1 MKPSALVL
9 GFLPWIAFTFV
20 ANRLAAD
27 AVAWSA
33 VLAVAMTVVAL
44 ALAGRRHGPVTL
56 DAVSLVLFA
65 VIAVAGFAGGRGVD
79 DWLYT
84 WGRPLVGVVLGLF
97 VLGSASVRPFTEEYA
112 RQSTPREYWGS
123 PTFRAVNRVI
133 SAAWGAG
140 LVVIG
145 SAGVVVTAL
154 DAHATS
160 RASDHLLELA
170 LNWAVPI
177 AVLWGLAEFSGAY
190 PDRVTARR
198 QGTVP
203 SSDGHTPRPA

>member
-1 MKPSALVL
+1 MKPAAFVS
-9 GFLPWIAFTFV
+9 GFLPWIAFTVV
-20 ANRLAAD
+20 AHRPAAD
-27 AVAWSA
+27 AVAWGA

-44 ALAGRRHGPVTL
+44 ALAGRGHGPVTL
-56 DAVSLVLFA
+56 DAASLVLFA
-65 VIAVAGFAGGRGVD
+65 VVAVAGFIGGRDVD

-97 VLGSASVRPFTEEYA
+97 VLGTASVRPFTEEYA

-123 PTFRAVNRVI
+123 PTFRSVNRVI
-133 SAAWGAG
+133 SAAWGGG

-145 SAGVVVTAL
+145 SAGVLVTVL

-160 RASDHLLELA
+160 RASGHLLELA
-170 LNWAVPI
+170 LNWVVPI
-177 AVLWGLAEFSGAY
+177 AVLWGLAEFTGRY

-198 QGTVP
+198 QAAVP
-203 SSDGHTPRPA
+203 ADDRAHRTA